1 MAANNDT
8 PAIEMN
14 YLEFSFRVTPEDP
27 GLEIAEAA
35 LSQLAF
41 ESFTIEDGVLK
52 AYVREDLFD
61 KEGFDGMFLWS
72 LDGFDISYETVV
84 VEQQNW
90 NALWESNFQTIDVE
104 GKAMVRAPFHKAP
117 ESGLDI
123 IIEPRMSF
131 GTGHHQ
137 TTYMMMSLL
146 LDTDC
151 AGKNVCDMGCGTGV
165 LAIIAAKQGARDVLA
180 VDIDQW
186 AYENSL
192 DNIKA
197 NGCSGI
203 RVKQGGAEVL
213 GNENFDIFIA
223 NINRNILLRYM
234 ADYAAAVRPGGILM
248 LSGFYVPDA
257 GVLIAE
263 AAKYGFELHKSLE
276 KDHWSALMLTKS

>member
-1 MAANNDT
+1 
-8 PAIEMN
+8 
-14 YLEFSFRVTPEDP
+14 
-27 GLEIAEAA
+27 
-35 LSQLAF
+35 
-41 ESFTIEDGVLK
+41 
-52 AYVREDLFD
+52 
-61 KEGFDGMFLWS
+61 
-72 LDGFDISYETVV
+72 
-84 VEQQNW
+84 
-90 NALWESNFQTIDVE
+90 
-104 GKAMVRAPFHKAP
+104 
-117 ESGLDI
+117 
-123 IIEPRMSF
+123 
-131 GTGHHQ
+131 
-137 TTYMMMSLL
+137 
-146 LDTDC
+146 
-151 AGKNVCDMGCGTGV
+151 MGCGTGV
-165 LAIIAAKQGARDVLA
+165 LAIIAAKQGARGVLA

-276 KDHWSALMLTKS
+276 KDHWSAIALIKL

>member
-1 MAANNDT
+1 
-8 PAIEMN
+8 MN
-14 YLEFSFRVTPEDP
+14 YLEFSFSVEPSEP

-35 LSQLAF
+35 LSELAF

-61 KEGFDGMFLWS
+61 KDGFDGMFLWS
-72 LDGFDISYETVV
+72 LDGFEISYETKVI
-84 VEQQNW
+84 EQRNW
-90 NALWESNFQTIDVE
+90 NALWESNFQPIDVE

-117 ESGLDI
+117 DKGLDI

-146 LDTDC
+146 LDTEC
-151 AGKNVCDMGCGTGV
+151 AGKDVCDMGCGTGV

-192 DNIKA
+192 DNIAA
-197 NGCSGI
+197 NGCPGI
-203 RVKQGGAEVL
+203 RVKQGGAEAL
-213 GNENFDIFIA
+213 GEEKFDIFIA
-223 NINRNILLRYM
+223 NINRNILLKYM
-234 ADYAAAVRPGGILM
+234 ADYAAAVRTGGVLM

-257 GVLIAE
+257 AALTEEAE
-263 AAKYGFELHKSLE
+263 KYGFKPYKSLE
-276 KDHWSALMLTKS
+276 KDHWSAIALVKR

>member
-1 MAANNDT
+1 
-8 PAIEMN
+8 MN

-90 NALWESNFQTIDVE
+90 NALWESNFQPIDVE

-137 TTYMMMSLL
+137 TTYM
-146 LDTDC
+146 
-151 AGKNVCDMGCGTGV
+151 MGCGTGV

-203 RVKQGGAEVL
+203 RVKQGGAEEL

-223 NINRNILLRYM
+223 NINRNILIRYM

-257 GVLIAE
+257 WALIAE